1 MRNDNSHSNDLNYPL
16 FEWLSFLIPHPSF
29 LILNHLNQINMKRVI
44 GIGGIFLKCSN
55 VERSRTWYATHL
67 GISLESWGAQ
77 FNFRDDPNPDAYAV
91 LSFFKSDSE
100 YFQPSGSAFMLNF
113 RVHDLDALVA
123 TLQQEGVALEGD
135 PIEEEFGKFAWV
147 IDPDGNK
154 IELWEQPKA

>member
-1 MRNDNSHSNDLNYPL
+1 
-16 FEWLSFLIPHPSF
+16 
-29 LILNHLNQINMKRVI
+29 
-44 GIGGIFLKCSN
+44 
-55 VERSRTWYATHL
+55 
-67 GISLESWGAQ
+67 
-77 FNFRDDPNPDAYAV
+77 
-91 LSFFKSDSE
+91 
-100 YFQPSGSAFMLNF
+100 MLNF